1 MGKMTQILGK
11 IDCFD
16 EPVETWPIYIERLD
30 QYFAVN
36 EIAEE
41 FFFGS
46 FVKPDGTKNIRF
58 VENLTKQ
65 YLPSTKT
72 YREVCEHFN
81 KTSVT

>member
-16 EPVETWPIYIERLD
+16 EAAETWPIYIERLD

-41 FFFGS
+41 
-46 FVKPDGTKNIRF
+46 KN
-58 VENLTKQ
+58 LAA
-65 YLPSTKT
+65 LLSLMAPKT
-72 YREVCEHFN
+72 YGLLR
-81 KTSVT
+81 T